1 MNAALRASRRQERRG
16 AARYD
21 GSVNSGS
28 GNGWLRKNDVRTDT
42 LSIEYKHT
50 GAASYRL
57 VAAELATA
65 ERNAVADGREMAFI
79 VELGGREWV
88 VLSEPFFA
96 GLVQGA

>member
-50 GAASYRL
+50 GAASL
-57 VAAELATA
+57 P
-65 ERNAVADGREMAFI
+65 ADRRRTGHRGTQRRRGR
-79 VELGGREWV
+79 
-88 VLSEPFFA
+88 P
-96 GLVQGA
+96 